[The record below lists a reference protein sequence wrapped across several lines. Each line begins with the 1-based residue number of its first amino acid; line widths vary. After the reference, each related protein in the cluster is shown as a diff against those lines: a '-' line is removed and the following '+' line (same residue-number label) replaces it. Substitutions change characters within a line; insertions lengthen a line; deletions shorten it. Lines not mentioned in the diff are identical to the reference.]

1 MLGTGGTGQASA
13 ALGPWLPHQDMAER
27 HASFDRRFEG
37 ASVLAGL
44 LELAGCEQS
53 PDEVL
58 AQFRQARAQG
68 LAAGDV
74 IPTLFAEEPRFQD
87 ASQARRLFQNLL
99 GLWDLSGGPF
109 NLSSPGPRPRKPR
122 LPPPP
127 EPLGEAPPTPEWVAA
142 AWAYMD
148 EDARAR
154 QRLLHS
160 FENRQDAL
168 VSFLDEEPLSD
179 EGYGVLRH
187 LAFELHA
194 MLELGC
200 GMAPDRVDPAA
211 LMGSPGGDGG
221 PSALVSYADEA
232 LFEAE
237 QDEEAPV
244 PAAEGAA
251 LREWMRKLVAALWA
265 ARRT

>member
-1 MLGTGGTGQASA
+1 
-13 ALGPWLPHQDMAER
+13 MAQS
-27 HASFDRRFEG
+27 HSPFDRRFEG
-37 ASVLAGL
+37 AAVLAGL
-44 LELAGCEQS
+44 LALAGS
-53 PDEVL
+53 PDGPEEVL
-58 AQFRQARAQG
+58 AHFRQARQAG
-68 LAAGDV
+68 LAPGDV
-74 IPTLFAEEPRFQD
+74 IPALFPEEPRFAEPD
-87 ASQARRLFQNLL
+87 NARRLFQNLL
-99 GLWDLSGGPF
+99 GLWDLCAGPVS
-109 NLSSPGPRPRKPR
+109 LALPGPRPKKPK
-122 LPPPP
+122 PVPP
-127 EPLGEAPPTPEWVAA
+127 EPLGEGPPTAQWVESAGE
-142 AWAYMD
+142 YID
-148 EDARAR
+148 QDARAR
-154 QRLLHS
+154 LRLLHS

-168 VSFLDEEPLSD
+168 VTFLDEEGLSD

-194 MLELGC
+194 MLELGY
-200 GMAPDRVDPAA
+200 GTAPARVDPAA

>member
-1 MLGTGGTGQASA
+1 MGRSDA
-13 ALGPWLPHQDMAER
+13 P
-27 HASFDRRFEG
+27 FDRRFEG
-37 ASVLAGL
+37 AQLLAEL
-44 LELAGCEQS
+44 LELAGCPYGPE
-53 PDEVL
+53 EVL
-58 AQFRQARAQG
+58 VHFREAQAAG

-74 IPTLFAEEPRFQD
+74 IPTLFPEEPRFAD
-87 ASQARRLFQNLL
+87 PGLARRLFQNLL
-99 GLWDLSGGPF
+99 GLWDLSPG
-109 NLSSPGPRPRKPR
+109 NVSLAHPGPRTRKAK
-122 LPPPP
+122 P
-127 EPLGEAPPTPEWVAA
+127 ERPKPLAETPPTAEWVES
-142 AWAYMD
+142 AWRYLD
-148 EDARAR
+148 QDASAR
-154 QRLLHS
+154 TRLLHS

-168 VSFLDEEPLSD
+168 VTFLDEQPLSD

-200 GMAPDRVDPAA
+200 GTAPGRVDPAA
-211 LMGSPGGDGG
+211 LTGSPGGEGG

-244 PAAEGAA
+244 PAAERAA
-251 LREWMRKLVAALWA
+251 LQDFIRKLVAALWA

>member
-1 MLGTGGTGQASA
+1 MGRS
-13 ALGPWLPHQDMAER
+13 D
-27 HASFDRRFEG
+27 ASFDRRFEG
-37 ASVLAGL
+37 AGLLAEL
-44 LELAGCEQS
+44 LELAGS
-53 PDEVL
+53 PYGPEEVL
-58 AQFRQARAQG
+58 AHFRDAQKAG

-74 IPTLFAEEPRFQD
+74 IPTLFPEEPRFQD
-87 ASQARRLFQNLL
+87 PGLARRLFQNLL
-99 GLWDLSGGPF
+99 GLWDLSPGKVS
-109 NLSSPGPRPRKPR
+109 LALPGPRTKKAKPER
-122 LPPPP
+122 P
-127 EPLGEAPPTPEWVAA
+127 EALGEAPPTTEWVES
-142 AWAYMD
+142 AWRFLD
-148 EDARAR
+148 QDASAR
-154 QRLLHS
+154 TRFLHS

-168 VSFLDEEPLSD
+168 LTFLDEQPLSD

-200 GMAPDRVDPAA
+200 GTAPGRVDPAA

-221 PSALVSYADEA
+221 PSALVCYADEA

-244 PAAEGAA
+244 PATERAA
-251 LREWMRKLVAALWA
+251 LQEWMRKLVAALWA